1 MNKKP
6 LFIII
11 GILIFVIIIMGIVV
25 IFLKTDGIL
34 LSKEDKFKKYIAQNF
49 EYIGEQLNLEEEKK
63 YYKFLTENDYKEE
76 ITGNILYQQKETD
89 QEEILELTGS
99 GIVNNSQKKFLKT
112 YDINYDEDTLVE
124 LEFMREDNIYGVR
137 LANLVKQFVSI
148 ENNNLT
154 TVLID
159 LGINNKDISD
169 KINLINFDGIIEFS
183 NEEMKTLQN
192 TYINLA
198 FDGID
203 EEKYTYQSENTIT
216 IGEKSLE
223 VKAYTLTL
231 TNSQIKEINRKILK
245 KLSEDSIILQK
256 IETIENSLKEAGIN
270 VELQEIFQEKI
281 SNKLEENSYSG
292 EETEETKITV
302 YVSNGKTV
310 RTEIKDQIQEIRI
323 DLTVNEGK
331 TIELKNTQISSNGTK
346 TDIYRIGTQN
356 VENGNVR
363 KIAYSNDIENVEV
376 ERNIVKNGEN
386 YSEEVEIKYI
396 DENTKNLEITLNKK
410 TEIGSNEITTEFSE
424 NNNILLNDYDK
435 DKINSIIDSL
445 EKKLSNS
452 LKEKQTTLKLRSIEK
467 VLNYIATREVKDQE
481 NEQNDIAKF
490 NNQFELY
497 AGEEISSNL
506 VKKLISVAGKNL
518 KDYEVVSGKHIK
530 LNLQEGTQNVDIA
543 NTVSSA
549 ISDEKTYDISFDY
562 TDSGLIN
569 SINIIVHTK
578 KD

>member
-25 IFLKTDGIL
+25 IFLKSDRIF

-49 EYIGEQLNLEEEKK
+49 EYIGEQLNLEEEKN

-76 ITGNILYQQKETD
+76 ITGNMLYQQKETD
-89 QEEILELTGS
+89 QEESLELTES

-112 YDINYDEDTLVE
+112 YNINYDEDNLVE
-124 LEFMREDNIYGVR
+124 LEFMREDNIYGIR
-137 LANLVKQFVSI
+137 LSNLVKQFVSI
-148 ENNNLT
+148 ENNNLKE
-154 TVLID
+154 VLID
-159 LGINNKDISD
+159 LGINNKNISD
-169 KINLINFDGIIEFS
+169 KINLINFDGILEFS
-183 NEEMKTLQN
+183 DEEMKNLQN

-198 FDGID
+198 FEGID

-216 IGEKSLE
+216 IGENSIE
-223 VKAYTLTL
+223 VKSYTLTL
-231 TNSQIKEINRKILK
+231 TNSQIKEIKRKMLK

-256 IETIENSLKEAGIN
+256 VETLENSLKEAGIN
-270 VELQEIFQEKI
+270 MALQEKFQEII
-281 SNKLEENSYSG
+281 SNKIEENSYSG
-292 EETEETKITV
+292 EDTEETKITV
-302 YVSNGKTV
+302 YVSKGKTV
-310 RTEIKDQIQEIRI
+310 RTEIKNQTQEIRI
-323 DLTVNEGK
+323 DLTDNDGK
-331 TIELKNTQISSNGTK
+331 TIELKNTQISSNGTN
-346 TDIYRIGTQN
+346 TDIYKIGTQN
-356 VENGNVR
+356 GNVK
-363 KIAYSNDIENVEV
+363 KIAYSNDIEFIELN
-376 ERNIVKNGEN
+376 RTIVKNGEN
-386 YSEEVEIKYI
+386 YSEEITISYNS
-396 DENTKNLEITLNKK
+396 ENTKNLVITLNKK

-435 DKINSIIDSL
+435 DKINSIINSL

-467 VLNYIATREVKDQE
+467 VLNYIATREVKNQE
-481 NEQNDIAKF
+481 NAQNDIAKF

-530 LNLQEGTQNVDIA
+530 LNLQEGTQNIEMA

-549 ISDEKTYDISFDY
+549 ISDEKNYDISFDY
-562 TDSGLIN
+562 TDNGLIK
-569 SINIIVHTK
+569 SINIMVHTK

>member
-25 IFLKTDGIL
+25 IFLKSDRIF

-49 EYIGEQLNLEEEKK
+49 EYIGEQLNLEEEKN

-76 ITGNILYQQKETD
+76 ITGNMLYQQKETD
-89 QEEILELTGS
+89 QEESLELTES

-112 YDINYDEDTLVE
+112 YNINYDEDNLVE
-124 LEFMREDNIYGVR
+124 LEFMREDNIYGIR

-148 ENNNLT
+148 ENNNLKE
-154 TVLID
+154 VLID
-159 LGINNKDISD
+159 LGINNKNISD
-169 KINLINFDGIIEFS
+169 KINLINFDGILEFS
-183 NEEMKTLQN
+183 DEEMKNLQN

-198 FDGID
+198 FEGID

-216 IGEKSLE
+216 IGENSIE
-223 VKAYTLTL
+223 VKSYTLTL
-231 TNSQIKEINRKILK
+231 TNSQIKEIKRKMLK

-256 IETIENSLKEAGIN
+256 VETLENSLKEAGIN
-270 VELQEIFQEKI
+270 MALQEKFQEII
-281 SNKLEENSYSG
+281 SNKIEENSYSG
-292 EETEETKITV
+292 EDTEETKITV
-302 YVSNGKTV
+302 YVSKGKTV
-310 RTEIKDQIQEIRI
+310 RTEIKNQTQEIRI
-323 DLTVNEGK
+323 DLTDDDGK
-331 TIELKNTQISSNGTK
+331 TIELKNTQIGSNGTN
-346 TDIYRIGTQN
+346 TDIYKIGTQN
-356 VENGNVR
+356 GNVK
-363 KIAYSNDIENVEV
+363 KIAYSNDIEFIELN
-376 ERNIVKNGEN
+376 RTIVKNGEN
-386 YSEEVEIKYI
+386 YSEEITISYNS
-396 DENTKNLEITLNKK
+396 ENTKNLVITLNKK

-435 DKINSIIDSL
+435 DKINSIINSL

-467 VLNYIATREVKDQE
+467 VLNYIATREVKNQE
-481 NEQNDIAKF
+481 NAQNDIAKF

-530 LNLQEGTQNVDIA
+530 LNLQEGTQNIEMA

-549 ISDEKTYDISFDY
+549 ISDEKNYDISFDY
-562 TDSGLIN
+562 TDNGLIK
-569 SINIIVHTK
+569 SINIMVHTK

>member
-25 IFLKTDGIL
+25 IFLKSDRIF

-49 EYIGEQLNLEEEKK
+49 EYIGEQLNLEEEKN

-76 ITGNILYQQKETD
+76 ITGNMLYQQKETD
-89 QEEILELTGS
+89 QEESLELTES

-112 YDINYDEDTLVE
+112 YNINYDEDNLVE
-124 LEFMREDNIYGVR
+124 LEFMREDNIYGIR
-137 LANLVKQFVSI
+137 LSNLVKQFVSI
-148 ENNNLT
+148 ENNNLKE
-154 TVLID
+154 VLID
-159 LGINNKDISD
+159 LGINNKNISD
-169 KINLINFDGIIEFS
+169 KINLINFDGILEFS
-183 NEEMKTLQN
+183 DDEIKTLQN

-198 FDGID
+198 FEGID

-216 IGEKSLE
+216 IGENSIE
-223 VKAYTLTL
+223 VKSYTLTL
-231 TNSQIKEINRKILK
+231 TNSQIKEIKRKMLK

-256 IETIENSLKEAGIN
+256 VETIDNSLKEAGIN
-270 VELQEIFQEKI
+270 MALQEKFQEII
-281 SNKLEENSYSG
+281 SNKIEENSYSG
-292 EETEETKITV
+292 EDTEETKITV
-302 YVSNGKTV
+302 YVSKGKTV
-310 RTEIKDQIQEIRI
+310 RTEIKNQTQEIRI
-323 DLTVNEGK
+323 DLTDNDGK
-331 TIELKNTQISSNGTK
+331 TIELKNTQISSNGTN
-346 TDIYRIGTQN
+346 TDIYKIGTQN
-356 VENGNVR
+356 GNVK
-363 KIAYSNDIENVEV
+363 KIAYSNDIEFIELN
-376 ERNIVKNGEN
+376 RTIVKNGEN
-386 YSEEVEIKYI
+386 YSEEITISYNS
-396 DENTKNLEITLNKK
+396 ENTKNLVITLNKK

-435 DKINSIIDSL
+435 DKINSIINSL

-467 VLNYIATREVKDQE
+467 VLNYIATREVKNQE
-481 NEQNDIAKF
+481 NAQNDIAKF

-530 LNLQEGTQNVDIA
+530 LNLQEGTQNIEMA

-549 ISDEKTYDISFDY
+549 ISDEKNYDISFDY
-562 TDSGLIN
+562 TDNGLIK
-569 SINIIVHTK
+569 SINIMVHTK

>member
-25 IFLKTDGIL
+25 IFLKSDRIF

-49 EYIGEQLNLEEEKK
+49 EYIGEQLNLEEEKN

-76 ITGNILYQQKETD
+76 ITGNMLYQQKETD
-89 QEEILELTGS
+89 QEESLELTES

-112 YDINYDEDTLVE
+112 YNINYDEDNLVE
-124 LEFMREDNIYGVR
+124 LEFMREDNIYGIR
-137 LANLVKQFVSI
+137 LSNLVKQFVSI
-148 ENNNLT
+148 ENNNLKE
-154 TVLID
+154 VLID
-159 LGINNKDISD
+159 LGINNKNISD
-169 KINLINFDGIIEFS
+169 KINLINFDGILEFS
-183 NEEMKTLQN
+183 DEEMKNLQN

-198 FDGID
+198 FEGID

-216 IGEKSLE
+216 IGENSIE
-223 VKAYTLTL
+223 VKSYTLTL
-231 TNSQIKEINRKILK
+231 TNSQIKEIKRKMLK

-256 IETIENSLKEAGIN
+256 VETIDNSLKEAGIN
-270 VELQEIFQEKI
+270 MALQEKFQEII
-281 SNKLEENSYSG
+281 SNKIEENSYSG
-292 EETEETKITV
+292 EDTEETKITV
-302 YVSNGKTV
+302 YVSKGKTV
-310 RTEIKDQIQEIRI
+310 RTEIKNQTQEIRI
-323 DLTVNEGK
+323 DLTDNDGK
-331 TIELKNTQISSNGTK
+331 TIELKNTQISSNGTN
-346 TDIYRIGTQN
+346 TDIYKIGTQN
-356 VENGNVR
+356 GNVK
-363 KIAYSNDIENVEV
+363 KIAYSNDIEFIELN
-376 ERNIVKNGEN
+376 RTIVKNGEN
-386 YSEEVEIKYI
+386 YSEEITISYNS
-396 DENTKNLEITLNKK
+396 ENTKNLVITLNKK

-435 DKINSIIDSL
+435 DKINSIINSL

-467 VLNYIATREVKDQE
+467 VLNYIATREVKNQE
-481 NEQNDIAKF
+481 NAQNDIAKF

-530 LNLQEGTQNVDIA
+530 LNLQEGTQNIEMA

-549 ISDEKTYDISFDY
+549 ISDEKNYDISFDY
-562 TDSGLIN
+562 TDNGLIK
-569 SINIIVHTK
+569 SINIMVHTK

>member
-25 IFLKTDGIL
+25 IFLKSDRIF

-49 EYIGEQLNLEEEKK
+49 EYIGEQLNLEEEKN

-76 ITGNILYQQKETD
+76 ITGNMLYQQKETD
-89 QEEILELTGS
+89 QEESLELTES

-112 YDINYDEDTLVE
+112 YNINYDEDNLVE
-124 LEFMREDNIYGVR
+124 LEFMREDNIYGIR
-137 LANLVKQFVSI
+137 LSNLVKQFVSI
-148 ENNNLT
+148 ENNNLKE
-154 TVLID
+154 VLID
-159 LGINNKDISD
+159 LGINNKNISD
-169 KINLINFDGIIEFS
+169 KINLINFDGILEFS
-183 NEEMKTLQN
+183 DEEMKNLQN

-198 FDGID
+198 FEGID

-216 IGEKSLE
+216 IGENSIE
-223 VKAYTLTL
+223 VKSYTLTL
-231 TNSQIKEINRKILK
+231 TNSQIKEIKRKMLK

-256 IETIENSLKEAGIN
+256 VETIENSLKEAGIN
-270 VELQEIFQEKI
+270 MALQEKFQEII
-281 SNKLEENSYSG
+281 SNKIEENSYSG
-292 EETEETKITV
+292 EDTEETKITV
-302 YVSNGKTV
+302 YVSKGKTV
-310 RTEIKDQIQEIRI
+310 RTEIKNQTQEIRI
-323 DLTVNEGK
+323 DLTDNDGK
-331 TIELKNTQISSNGTK
+331 TIELKNTQISSNGTN
-346 TDIYRIGTQN
+346 TDIYKIGTQN
-356 VENGNVR
+356 GNVK
-363 KIAYSNDIENVEV
+363 KIAYSNDIEFIELN
-376 ERNIVKNGEN
+376 RTIVKNGEN
-386 YSEEVEIKYI
+386 YSEEITISYNS
-396 DENTKNLEITLNKK
+396 ENTKNLVITLNKK

-435 DKINSIIDSL
+435 DKINSIINSL

-467 VLNYIATREVKDQE
+467 VLNYIATREVKNQE
-481 NEQNDIAKF
+481 NAQNDIAKF

-530 LNLQEGTQNVDIA
+530 LNLQEGTQNIEMA

-549 ISDEKTYDISFDY
+549 ISDEKNYDISFDY
-562 TDSGLIN
+562 TDNGLIK
-569 SINIIVHTK
+569 SINIMVHTK

>member
-25 IFLKTDGIL
+25 IFLKSDSIF

-49 EYIGEQLNLEEEKK
+49 EYIGEQLNLEEEKN

-76 ITGNILYQQKETD
+76 ITGNMLYQQKETD
-89 QEEILELTGS
+89 QEESLELTES

-112 YDINYDEDTLVE
+112 YNINYDEDNLVE
-124 LEFMREDNIYGVR
+124 LEFMREDNIYGIR
-137 LANLVKQFVSI
+137 LSNLVKQFVSI
-148 ENNNLT
+148 ENNNLKE
-154 TVLID
+154 VLID
-159 LGINNKDISD
+159 LGINNKNISD
-169 KINLINFDGIIEFS
+169 KINLINFDGILEFS
-183 NEEMKTLQN
+183 DEEMKNLQN

-198 FDGID
+198 FEGID

-216 IGEKSLE
+216 IGENSIE
-223 VKAYTLTL
+223 VKSYTLTL
-231 TNSQIKEINRKILK
+231 TNSQIKEIKRKMLK

-256 IETIENSLKEAGIN
+256 VETIDNSLKEAGIN
-270 VELQEIFQEKI
+270 MALQEKFQEII
-281 SNKLEENSYSG
+281 SNKIEENSYSG
-292 EETEETKITV
+292 EDTEETKITV
-302 YVSNGKTV
+302 YVSKGKTV
-310 RTEIKDQIQEIRI
+310 RTEIKNQTQEIRI
-323 DLTVNEGK
+323 DLTDNDGK
-331 TIELKNTQISSNGTK
+331 TIELKNTQISSNGTN
-346 TDIYRIGTQN
+346 TDIYKIGTQN
-356 VENGNVR
+356 GNVK
-363 KIAYSNDIENVEV
+363 KIAYSNDIEFIELN
-376 ERNIVKNGEN
+376 RTIVKNGEN
-386 YSEEVEIKYI
+386 YSEEITISYNS
-396 DENTKNLEITLNKK
+396 ENTKNLVITLNKK

-435 DKINSIIDSL
+435 DKINSIINSL

-467 VLNYIATREVKDQE
+467 VLNYIATREVKNQE
-481 NEQNDIAKF
+481 NAQNDIAKF

-530 LNLQEGTQNVDIA
+530 LNLQEGTQNIEMA

-549 ISDEKTYDISFDY
+549 ISDEKNYDISFDY
-562 TDSGLIN
+562 TDNGLIK
-569 SINIIVHTK
+569 SINIMVHTK

>member
-25 IFLKTDGIL
+25 IFLKSDSIF

-49 EYIGEQLNLEEEKK
+49 EYIGEQLNLEEEKN
-63 YYKFLTENDYKEE
+63 YYKFLTQNDYKEE
-76 ITGNILYQQKETD
+76 ITGNMLYQQKETD
-89 QEEILELTGS
+89 QEESLELTES

-112 YDINYDEDTLVE
+112 YNINYDEDNLVE
-124 LEFMREDNIYGVR
+124 LEFMREDNIYGIR
-137 LANLVKQFVSI
+137 LSNLVKQFVSI
-148 ENNNLT
+148 ENNNLKE
-154 TVLID
+154 VLID
-159 LGINNKDISD
+159 LGINNKNISD
-169 KINLINFDGIIEFS
+169 KINLINFDGILEFS
-183 NEEMKTLQN
+183 DDEIKTLQN

-198 FDGID
+198 FEGID

-216 IGEKSLE
+216 IGENSIE
-223 VKAYTLTL
+223 VKSYTLTL
-231 TNSQIKEINRKILK
+231 TNSQIKEIKRKMLK

-256 IETIENSLKEAGIN
+256 VETIDNSLKEAGIN
-270 VELQEIFQEKI
+270 MALQEKFQEII
-281 SNKLEENSYSG
+281 SNKIEENSYSG
-292 EETEETKITV
+292 EDTEETKITV
-302 YVSNGKTV
+302 YVSKGKTV
-310 RTEIKDQIQEIRI
+310 RTEIKNQTQEIRI
-323 DLTVNEGK
+323 DLTDNDGK
-331 TIELKNTQISSNGTK
+331 TIELKNTKISSNGTN
-346 TDIYRIGTQN
+346 TDIYKIGTQN
-356 VENGNVR
+356 GNVK
-363 KIAYSNDIENVEV
+363 KIAYSNDIEFIELN
-376 ERNIVKNGEN
+376 RTIVKNGEN
-386 YSEEVEIKYI
+386 YSEEITISYNS
-396 DENTKNLEITLNKK
+396 ENTKNLVITLNKK

-435 DKINSIIDSL
+435 DKINSIINSL

-467 VLNYIATREVKDQE
+467 VLNYIATREVKNQE
-481 NEQNDIAKF
+481 NAQNDIAKF

-530 LNLQEGTQNVDIA
+530 LNLQEGTQNIEMA

-549 ISDEKTYDISFDY
+549 ISDEKNYDISFDY
-562 TDSGLIN
+562 TDNGLIK
-569 SINIIVHTK
+569 SINIMVHTK

>member
-25 IFLKTDGIL
+25 IFLKSDRIF

-49 EYIGEQLNLEEEKK
+49 EYIGEQLNLEEEKN

-76 ITGNILYQQKETD
+76 ITGNMLYQQKETD
-89 QEEILELTGS
+89 QEESLELTES

-112 YDINYDEDTLVE
+112 YNINYDEDNLVE
-124 LEFMREDNIYGVR
+124 LEFMREDNIYGIR
-137 LANLVKQFVSI
+137 LSNLVKQFVSI
-148 ENNNLT
+148 ENNNLKE
-154 TVLID
+154 VLID
-159 LGINNKDISD
+159 LGINNKNISD
-169 KINLINFDGIIEFS
+169 KINLINFDGILEFS
-183 NEEMKTLQN
+183 DDEIKTLQN

-198 FDGID
+198 FEGID

-216 IGEKSLE
+216 IGENSIE
-223 VKAYTLTL
+223 VKSYTLTL
-231 TNSQIKEINRKILK
+231 TNSQIKEIKRKMLK

-256 IETIENSLKEAGIN
+256 VETIDNSLKEAGIN
-270 VELQEIFQEKI
+270 MALQEKFQEII
-281 SNKLEENSYSG
+281 SNKIEENSYSG
-292 EETEETKITV
+292 EDTEETKITV
-302 YVSNGKTV
+302 YVSKGKTV
-310 RTEIKDQIQEIRI
+310 RTEIKNQTQEIRI
-323 DLTVNEGK
+323 DLTDNDGK
-331 TIELKNTQISSNGTK
+331 TIELKNTQISSNGTN
-346 TDIYRIGTQN
+346 TDIYKIGTQN
-356 VENGNVR
+356 GNVK
-363 KIAYSNDIENVEV
+363 KIAYSNDIEFIELN
-376 ERNIVKNGEN
+376 RTIVKNGEN
-386 YSEEVEIKYI
+386 YSEEITISYNS
-396 DENTKNLEITLNKK
+396 ENTKNLVITLNKK

-435 DKINSIIDSL
+435 DKINSIINSL

-467 VLNYIATREVKDQE
+467 VLNYIATREVKNQE
-481 NEQNDIAKF
+481 NAQNDIAKF

-530 LNLQEGTQNVDIA
+530 LNLQEGTQNIEMA

-549 ISDEKTYDISFDY
+549 ILDEKNYDISFDY
-562 TDSGLIN
+562 TDNGLIK
-569 SINIIVHTK
+569 SINIMVHTK

>member
-25 IFLKTDGIL
+25 IFLKSDSIF

-49 EYIGEQLNLEEEKK
+49 EYIGEQLNLEEEKN

-76 ITGNILYQQKETD
+76 ITGNMLYQQKETD
-89 QEEILELTGS
+89 QEESLELTES

-112 YDINYDEDTLVE
+112 YNINYDEDNLVE
-124 LEFMREDNIYGVR
+124 LEFMREDNIYGIR

-148 ENNNLT
+148 ENNNLKE
-154 TVLID
+154 VLID
-159 LGINNKDISD
+159 LGINNKNISD
-169 KINLINFDGIIEFS
+169 KINLINFDGILEFS
-183 NEEMKTLQN
+183 DDEIKTLQN

-198 FDGID
+198 FEGID

-216 IGEKSLE
+216 IGENSIE
-223 VKAYTLTL
+223 VKSYTLTL
-231 TNSQIKEINRKILK
+231 TNSQIKEIKRKMLK

-256 IETIENSLKEAGIN
+256 VETLENSLKEAGIN
-270 VELQEIFQEKI
+270 MALQEKFQEII
-281 SNKLEENSYSG
+281 SNKIEENSYSG
-292 EETEETKITV
+292 EDTEETKITV
-302 YVSNGKTV
+302 YVSKGKTV
-310 RTEIKDQIQEIRI
+310 RTEIKNQTQEIRI
-323 DLTVNEGK
+323 DLTDNDGK
-331 TIELKNTQISSNGTK
+331 TIELKNTQISSNGTN
-346 TDIYRIGTQN
+346 TDIYKIGTQN
-356 VENGNVR
+356 GNVK
-363 KIAYSNDIENVEV
+363 KIAYSNDIEFIELN
-376 ERNIVKNGEN
+376 RTIVKNGEN
-386 YSEEVEIKYI
+386 YSEEITISYNS
-396 DENTKNLEITLNKK
+396 ENTKNLVITLNKK

-435 DKINSIIDSL
+435 DKINSIINSL

-467 VLNYIATREVKDQE
+467 VLNYIATREVKNQE
-481 NEQNDIAKF
+481 NAQNDIAKF

-530 LNLQEGTQNVDIA
+530 LNLQEGTQNIEMA

-549 ISDEKTYDISFDY
+549 ISDEKNYDISFDY
-562 TDSGLIN
+562 TDNGLIK
-569 SINIIVHTK
+569 SINIMVHTK